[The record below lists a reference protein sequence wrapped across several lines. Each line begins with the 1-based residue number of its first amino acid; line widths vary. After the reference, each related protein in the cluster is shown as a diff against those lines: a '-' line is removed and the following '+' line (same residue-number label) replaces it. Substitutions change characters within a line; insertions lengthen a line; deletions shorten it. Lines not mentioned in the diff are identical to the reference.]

1 LPRRPCEEALE
12 ETIGYRFSDTALLR
26 ESLTHKSF
34 SNEQAGRGVP
44 HNERLEFLGDAVLD
58 LVVSHALFRS
68 FPDLAEGELTRIR
81 AEVVSEKGLAA
92 IGRQLG
98 LGASLRLGR
107 GEDRSGGREKD
118 SLVADAL
125 EAILGAVFCD
135 GGFENARRIIEAL
148 CIAPIECSAQR
159 KAGIDYK
166 TRLQELLQAR
176 QGRPPTYALTLTEG
190 PDHERVYTVEVC
202 SEGET
207 IGCGRGRTKKAAEQ
221 EAAQE
226 ALARLNG

>member
-1 LPRRPCEEALE
+1 LPRRTCEEALE
-12 ETIGYRFSDTALLR
+12 EKIGYRFKDTALLR

-34 SNEQAGRGVP
+34 SNEQAGRDVP

-58 LVVSHALFRS
+58 LVVSHALFRA

-135 GGFENARRIIEAL
+135 GGFESARRIIEAL
-148 CIAPIECSAQR
+148 CIAEIECSARR

-190 PDHERVYTVEVC
+190 PDHQRVYTVEVC

-226 ALARLNG
+226 ALARLEN